1 MTLNCVCM
9 HVIDTSRFSSL
20 PPVSVA
26 PPTPPN
32 CFPHSSTEQKET
44 TERDGVD
51 DHTQRPGLINKCQN
65 RVPVF
70 RELSYHGCNL
80 WRAQAY
86 KAITSGAHYFPRSVV
101 ISPYDKPGQLLWA
114 RDGYT
119 PPIRVLELSLLVCGP
134 C

>member
-1 MTLNCVCM
+1 M
-9 HVIDTSRFSSL
+9 FSPVSHSHLSVSL
-20 PPVSVA
+20 PLSVYLSHTMISWFISA
-26 PPTPPN
+26 AEIR
-32 CFPHSSTEQKET
+32 HSTKE
-44 TERDGVD
+44 GVD
-51 DHTQRPGLINKCQN
+51 DTQPPHLINKRQN
-65 RVPVF
+65 HGLVF

-114 RDGYT
+114 RDCYI